1 MANNQTKT
9 LKRTSP
15 LKLTTL
21 GMIAAVSV
29 VLVFFNFPLFPAVPF
44 LKFDFA
50 DTPLLI
56 CSILFGPG
64 ASLAVLF
71 VVSVIQ
77 AFLLGGD
84 SYLGCIMH
92 IVASGAMLAVTGLIC
107 RKAKNIGRMILGLV
121 LGALTMTALMIPMN
135 YLITPLYLGGH
146 SPENISI
153 ISSLMI
159 PAIIPFN
166 LIKSS
171 VNCLIA
177 FVVYKAMTRLFVR
190 LGFIEE
196 Q

>member
-1 MANNQTKT
+1 MSNNSSASKLNRASTV
-9 LKRTSP
+9 R
-15 LKLTTL
+15 LTTL
-21 GMIAAVSV
+21 GMLAAVSL

-50 DTPLLI
+50 DTPILI
-56 CSILFGPG
+56 SSILFGPIP
-64 ASLAVLF
+64 SLAVLF

-92 IVASGAMLAVTGLIC
+92 LVASGAMVVVAGLIC
-107 RKAKNIGRMILGLV
+107 RKGAKNSRSILGLV

-146 SPENISI
+146 SAENISL
-153 ISSLMI
+153 ISSLML

-166 LIKSS
+166 LIKSF
-171 VNCLIA
+171 VNCLLSFIV
-177 FVVYKAMTRLFVR
+177 FKALRPLLVK
-190 LGFIEE
+190 LGLA
-196 Q
+196 

>member
-1 MANNQTKT
+1 MAKKENT
-9 LKRTSP
+9 LNRSTP

-29 VLVFFNFPLFPAVPF
+29 VLVFFSFPLFPSAPF

-56 CSILFGPG
+56 SSIVFGPF

-71 VVSVIQ
+71 IVSVIQ
-77 AFLLGGD
+77 AFLMGGD

-92 IVASGAMLAVTGLIC
+92 IVASGAMLVVTGLIC
-107 RKAKNIGRMILGLV
+107 HKKRTIGRLAVGLV
-121 LGALTMTALMIPMN
+121 FGALTMTALMIPMN

-146 SPENISI
+146 SPETLSI
-153 ISSLMI
+153 ITSLLV

-166 LIKSS
+166 LIKST
-171 VNCLIA
+171 VNCLLA
-177 FVVYKAMTRLFVR
+177 FLVFKALSGLFVKMG
-190 LGFIEE
+190 LIEK
-196 Q
+196 